1 MIVSERSR
9 THLFYLLLFAVVL
22 LTTQAVTSLD
32 TGTAIKAVVGFAI
45 VVVSIFRIEAALYI
59 LVFSMLLS
67 PEIKVGG
74 GGGRDI
80 VLRVDDIL
88 LVIIGISWFARTAL
102 FKEMGLIRKT
112 PINRAILLYALVCV
126 FSTTLGVFFGRVRPA
141 SGFFYVMKYL
151 EYFVVYFLVVNHLQR
166 DDQVK
171 RFVWALLVTGVLISI
186 YGMLQIPAGVRVSAP
201 FEGEHGEPNTLGG
214 YLLLLMA
221 LASGLFLTART
232 DKRKALYLGLV
243 GFFSIPFVYTLS
255 RTSWIALIP
264 MVGTLLFFSY
274 RKTVL
279 VYFALLATL
288 LTLILAPQSARER
301 VHYTFQTHPTKSV
314 QIAGITLD
322 PSSSERVISWQR
334 CLTDF
339 LNHPLLGYGIT
350 GYGFIDSQYF
360 RTLVELG
367 LAGMAAL
374 GYLLFAI
381 FREVLGVYR
390 RTASPYHRGLALGTL
405 AGCSAMFVHAVGANT
420 FIIVRIMEP
429 FWFLVGLV
437 LMLPLVQSSH
447 EATQGDGEETSI
459 QRLAPTGTG
468 ASSATIASQSS
479 M

>member
-1 MIVSERSR
+1 MIASERSR
-9 THLFYLLLFAVVL
+9 THLFYLLLLAVVF
-22 LTTQAVTSLD
+22 LTTQAVTSLE
-32 TGTAIKAVVGFAI
+32 TGAAFKAVAGFAI

-88 LVIIGISWFARTAL
+88 LVIIGISWFARTAI

-112 PINRAILLYALVCV
+112 PINRAILIYAFVCV

-151 EYFVVYFLVVNHLQR
+151 EYFLVYFLVVNHLQR
-166 DDQVK
+166 EDQVR
-171 RFVWALLVTGVLISI
+171 RFVWALLVTGILISI
-186 YGMLQIPAGVRVSAP
+186 YGMLQIPGGVRVSAP
-201 FEGEHGEPNTLGG
+201 FEGESGEPNTLGG

-232 DKRKALYLGLV
+232 DKRKLLYLGLV
-243 GFFSIPFVYTLS
+243 AFFAVPFVYTLS
-255 RTSWIALIP
+255 RTSWIALLP
-264 MVGTLLFFSY
+264 MIGTLLFFSY

-279 VYFALLATL
+279 VYFAILATI
-288 LTLILAPQSARER
+288 LTFLLAPQSARER

-322 PSSSERVISWQR
+322 PSSSERVTSWQQ
-334 CLTDF
+334 CLRDF
-339 LNHPLLGYGIT
+339 VNHPVLGYGVT

-367 LAGMAAL
+367 LVGMAAL
-374 GYLLFAI
+374 GYLLFVI
-381 FREVLGVYR
+381 FREVLLVYR
-390 RTASPYHRGLALGTL
+390 HSDTPFKTGLSLGML
-405 AGCSAMFVHAVGANT
+405 AGCAAMYVHAIGANT
-420 FIIVRIMEP
+420 FVIVRIMEP
-429 FWFLVGLV
+429 FMFLLGIV
-437 LMLPLVQSSH
+437 LILPSLT
-447 EATQGDGEETSI
+447 EADRSAATPET
-459 QRLAPTGTG
+459 AHTPV
-468 ASSATIASQSS
+468 AHF
-479 M
+479 